1 MSAGA
6 TSASNS
12 VSTAKQTTIS
22 ATPLAES
29 LVLLAVLTVVQRL
42 VGFVR
47 GVLFC
52 RWLSPEQ
59 LGQWD
64 LLFGFLMLA
73 GPLVVLGVPG
83 TFGRYVEYYNQRQQ
97 LRTFL
102 KRTGIVS
109 LVLAIIGCVSL
120 VIWNREAAQMLFNET
135 TSYNTIVAAAI
146 TLAAVVGFNYLIELF
161 IGMRQMR
168 VVSILQFVNS
178 LIFAVVGLGLIQ
190 FWEATSMA
198 VILSYGIAC
207 AVTFVLG
214 GFFLLSKYHLLPSE
228 TEISTNREFWAKLA
242 PFAAWMWVANLLSNL
257 FLVVDRYMIVHFG
270 GFSPEQAAA
279 EVANYHSSRVVP
291 WLMASV
297 AGLVIGVLLPHLS
310 ADWEAG
316 RRREVGESSNLIVKL
331 GSLVFTGGG
340 VVILFAAP
348 WLFSVVFNGKYDGGL
363 AVLPWTVASCAWSS
377 IGGLT
382 LLYLYCA
389 EKAEHVSLLYAVGL
403 AFNICLN
410 FLLLPRL
417 GLEGAVLATAVS
429 NGITFCVGL
438 SLCKRLGMEVD
449 SSTWMAVLL
458 PMTLGFGLLIAAP
471 IWIVCVWQAWLGHTI
486 LSNNEKQQIVDGI
499 AMLRKRYVS
508 GDKTA
513 SRGDAS

>member
-6 TSASNS
+6 
-12 VSTAKQTTIS
+12 STATDSSTSRTTFA

-29 LVLLAVLTVVQRL
+29 LALLAVLTVVQRL

-83 TFGRYVEYYNQRQQ
+83 TFGRYVEYYHQRQQ

-109 LVLAIIGCVSL
+109 LVLATAGCVAL
-120 VIWNREAAQMLFNET
+120 VIWDREAAQMLFNES
-135 TSYNTIVAAAI
+135 TSYDTIVAAAI

-178 LIFAVVGLGLIQ
+178 LIFAVVGLGLIL
-190 FWEATSMA
+190 FWQPTSMA

-207 AVTFVLG
+207 AATFALG
-214 GFFLLSKYHLLPSE
+214 GYFLLNQYRILPSE

-257 FLVVDRYMIVHFG
+257 FLVIDRYMIVHFG
-270 GFSPEQAAA
+270 RFTPEQAAA
-279 EVANYHSSRVVP
+279 EVANYHSSRIVP
-291 WLMASV
+291 WLMASIS
-297 AGLVIGVLLPHLS
+297 GLVIGVLLPHLS

-316 RRREVGESSNLIVKL
+316 RRQEVGESSNLIIKL
-331 GSLVFTGGG
+331 GSLFFTGGG
-340 VVILFAAP
+340 VVILLASP

-389 EKAEHVSLLYAVGL
+389 EKAEFVSLLYAVGL
-403 AFNICLN
+403 AFNVCLN
-410 FLLLPRL
+410 FLLLPPL

-438 SLCKRLGMEVD
+438 ILCRRLGMEVD
-449 SSTWMAVLL
+449 SATWMAVAL
-458 PMTLGFGLLIAAP
+458 PMTLGFGLVIAAP
-471 IWIVCVWQAWLGHTI
+471 VWLVSVWQAWQGHTV
-486 LSNNEKQQIVDGI
+486 LSNQEKRQVVDGFV
-499 AMLRKRYVS
+499 MLRNRYFRS
-508 GDKTA
+508 NKLTGQGE
-513 SRGDAS
+513 SS

>member
-1 MSAGA
+1 MSVGA
-6 TSASNS
+6 TSASDS
-12 VSTAKQTTIS
+12 VATDKPQIS

-29 LVLLAVLTVVQRL
+29 LMLLAVLTVVQRL
-42 VGFVR
+42 VGFLR

-97 LRTFL
+97 LKTFL
-102 KRTGIVS
+102 KRTGVVS
-109 LVLAIIGCVSL
+109 LVLTILGCSVLII
-120 VIWNREAAQMLFNET
+120 WDRQAAMVLFNES
-135 TSYNTIVAAAI
+135 TSYQTMVAAAI
-146 TLAAVVGFNYLIELF
+146 TLASVVGFNYLVELF

-168 VVSILQFVNS
+168 VVSVLQFVNS
-178 LIFAVVGLGLIQ
+178 LIFAIVGLGLIQ
-190 FWEATSMA
+190 FWAPTSMS
-198 VILSYGIAC
+198 VIISYGIAC
-207 AVTFVLG
+207 AATCILG
-214 GFFLLSKYHLLPSE
+214 AYFLTNKYRLLPPE
-228 TEISTNREFWAKLA
+228 TEISTHREFWAKLA
-242 PFAAWMWVANLLSNL
+242 PFAAWMWIANLLSNL
-257 FLVVDRYMIVHFG
+257 FLVIDRYMIVHFG
-270 GFSPEQAAA
+270 GFTPEQAAA

-340 VVILFAAP
+340 VMILLAAP
-348 WLFSVVFNGKYDGGL
+348 WLFGVVFSGKYDGGL

-389 EKAEHVSLLYAVGL
+389 EKAKLVSLLYAVGL
-403 AFNICLN
+403 TFNICLN

-438 SLCKRLGMEVD
+438 SLCRRLGMEVD
-449 SSTWMAVLL
+449 SATWMAVLL
-458 PMTLGFGLLIAAP
+458 PLTLGFGLMIAAP
-471 IWIVCVWQAWLGHTI
+471 IWIVCVWQAACGRSI
-486 LSNNEKQQIVDGI
+486 LSNNEKLKI
-499 AMLRKRYVS
+499 AEGLGKLRNRYA
-508 GDKTA
+508 GRNQPA
-513 SRGDAS
+513 PRGDAL

>member
-6 TSASNS
+6 SPASKS
-12 VSTAKQTTIS
+12 VASDTPSQIS

-29 LVLLAVLTVVQRL
+29 LVLLALLTVVQRL
-42 VGFVR
+42 VGFIR

-102 KRTGIVS
+102 KRTGVVS
-109 LVLAIIGCVSL
+109 LVLTILGC
-120 VIWNREAAQMLFNET
+120 AALIVWDRQAAMIVFNEEA
-135 TSYNTIVAAAI
+135 SYQTLVATAI
-146 TLAAVVGFNYLIELF
+146 TLAAVVGFNYLVELF

-168 VVSILQFVNS
+168 VVSVMQFVNS
-178 LIFAVVGLGLIQ
+178 LIFAAVGLGLIQ
-190 FWEATSMA
+190 FWVPTSMA
-198 VILSYGIAC
+198 VIISYGVAC
-207 AVTFVLG
+207 AASCVLG
-214 GFFLLSKYHLLPSE
+214 AYFLTSKYRLLPSE
-228 TEISTNREFWAKLA
+228 TEVSTHREFWAKLA
-242 PFAAWMWVANLLSNL
+242 PFAAWMWIANLLSNL
-257 FLVVDRYMIVHFG
+257 FLIVDRYMIVHFG
-270 GFSPEQAAA
+270 GFTPEQAAT

-291 WLMASV
+291 WLMASIS
-297 AGLVIGVLLPHLS
+297 GLVIGVLLPHLS

-316 RRREVGESSNLIVKL
+316 RKREVGDNTNLIIKL
-331 GSLVFTGGG
+331 GSLTFVGGG
-340 VVILFAAP
+340 VAILFAAP
-348 WLFSVVFNGKYDGGL
+348 WLFGVVFNGKYDGGL
-363 AVLPWTVASCAWSS
+363 EVLPWTVASCASSS

-389 EKAEHVSLLYAVGL
+389 EKARLVSLLYAVGL
-403 AFNICLN
+403 TFNICLN

-429 NGITFCVGL
+429 NGVTFCVGL
-438 SLCKRLGMEVD
+438 ILCRRLGMEID
-449 SSTWMAVLL
+449 SATWMAVLL
-458 PMTLGFGLLIAAP
+458 PMSLGFGLMIAAP
-471 IWIVCVWQAWLGHTI
+471 IWIVMIWQAVSGRSI
-486 LSNNEKQQIVDGI
+486 LSNNERRQIAAGFSK
-499 AMLRKRYVS
+499 LRNRYA
-508 GDKTA
+508 GRKNATA
-513 SRGDAS
+513 

>member
-6 TSASNS
+6 TSASDS
-12 VSTAKQTTIS
+12 VSSTQEARIS

-42 VGFVR
+42 VGFLR

-102 KRTGIVS
+102 KRTGVVS
-109 LVLAIIGCVSL
+109 LVLTILGCAALIV
-120 VIWNREAAQMLFNET
+120 WDRETAKILFNET
-135 TSYNTIVAAAI
+135 TSYNTIVVAAI
-146 TLAAVVGFNYLIELF
+146 TLATVVGFNYLIELF

-168 VVSILQFVNS
+168 VVSVLQFVNS
-178 LIFAVVGLGLIQ
+178 LVFAAVGLGLIQ
-190 FWEATSMA
+190 FWDATSMA

-207 AVTFVLG
+207 AVTCVLG
-214 GFFLLSKYHLLPSE
+214 GYFLFTKYRILPPE
-228 TEISTNREFWAKLA
+228 TEVATHREFWAKLA

-270 GFSPEQAAA
+270 GFTPEQAAA
-279 EVANYHSSRVVP
+279 EVADYHSSRVVP

-316 RRREVGESSNLIVKL
+316 RKREVAESSNLIVKL

-340 VVILFAAP
+340 VAILLAAP
-348 WLFSVVFNGKYDGGL
+348 WLFSVVFSGKYDGGL

-389 EKAEHVSLLYAVGL
+389 ENAKLVSLLYAVGL
-403 AFNICLN
+403 VFNICLN

-429 NGITFCVGL
+429 NGVTFCVGL

-458 PMTLGFGLLIAAP
+458 PMSLGFGLMLAAP

-486 LSNNEKQQIVDGI
+486 LSNDEKQKIVAGLT
-499 AMLRKRYVS
+499 MLRNRY
-508 GDKTA
+508 A
-513 SRGDAS
+513 SRDKSLKPGDA